1 MTADG
6 SREAEGLQK
15 SRVKVLNAAILLV
28 WVSSKS
34 IVLNSLV
41 AVVLK
46 AWNVFLKKQI
56 FFYSEIYIWIKRAAF
71 FPAMS

>member
-56 FFYSEIYIWIKRAAF
+56 FFYSEIYI
-71 FPAMS
+71 

>member
-46 AWNVFLKKQI
+46 AWNIFLKKQI
-56 FFYSEIYIWIKRAAF
+56 FFYSEIYI
-71 FPAMS
+71 

>member
-15 SRVKVLNAAILLV
+15 SRVKVLNTAILLV

-34 IVLNSLV
+34 IVFNSLV

-56 FFYSEIYIWIKRAAF
+56 FFYSEIYI
-71 FPAMS
+71 